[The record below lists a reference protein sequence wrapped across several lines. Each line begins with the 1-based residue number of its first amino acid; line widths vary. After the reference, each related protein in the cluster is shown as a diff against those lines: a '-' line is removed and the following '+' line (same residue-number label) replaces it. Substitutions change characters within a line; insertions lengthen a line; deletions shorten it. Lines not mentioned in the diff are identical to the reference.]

1 MGWPRTP
8 PVIAGSTATPAS
20 SRAGD
25 DVRRRASLLAAI
37 AALVSAV
44 VVGGYPLLLSNS
56 GLIVALAGLGLA
68 GLVLGIATSFTSLSI
83 VGVAVLVAEY
93 LVALFLSGS
102 SFDFL
107 SAAYAVA
114 LLLLIE
120 LIDLANGWRVRTPVR
135 AVVAERLR
143 YLVTVVAVGATVAWL
158 VAVAGTI
165 VSSSLLLLV
174 LGMLGAI
181 AAIALPLH
189 FARGVLA
196 SDEDS

>member
-1 MGWPRTP
+1 
-8 PVIAGSTATPAS
+8 
-20 SRAGD
+20 
-25 DVRRRASLLAAI
+25 VRRTASVLAAI
-37 AALVSAV
+37 AAIASAV
-44 VVGGYPLLLSNS
+44 IVGGYPLLLSNS
-56 GLIVALAGLGLA
+56 GLIIALAGLGLGA
-68 GLVLGIATSFTSLSI
+68 MAAGIATSLTSLSI
-83 VGVAVLVAEY
+83 AGVAILVAEY

-120 LIDLANGWRVRTPVR
+120 SIDLAEGWRIRPPVR
-135 AVVAERLR
+135 EVVVERLR
-143 YLVTVVAVGATVAWL
+143 YLVTVVAVGAVVAWMA
-158 VAVAGTI
+158 AVAGTI

-189 FARGVLA
+189 FAREVLA
-196 SDEDS
+196 SDEDG